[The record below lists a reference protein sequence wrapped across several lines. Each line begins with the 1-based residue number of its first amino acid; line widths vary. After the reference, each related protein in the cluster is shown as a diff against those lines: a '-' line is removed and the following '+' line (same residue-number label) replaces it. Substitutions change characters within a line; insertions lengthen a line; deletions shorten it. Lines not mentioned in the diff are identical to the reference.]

1 MAYKWP
7 NLDPNEIQDYSVDWS
22 RFLNTGDTISIVQWF
37 INDEELGS
45 YEMYSGDSGGLTV
58 VQPTNTTTV
67 ATLRLTGGVVGKRY
81 LVKCRVTTAEGLR
94 YNRTIY
100 LTITEK

>member
-22 RFLNTGDTISIVQWF
+22 RFLNTGDTISSVQWF
-37 INDEELGS
+37 VNDEELGS
-45 YEMYSGDSGGLTV
+45 YEQYSGDAGELTV

-67 ATLRLTGGVVGKRY
+67 ATLRLTGGLLGTRY
-81 LVKCRVTTAEGLR
+81 TIQCRVTTATGLR
-94 YNRTIY
+94 YNRSIY
-100 LTITEK
+100 LNIVGK